1 MRSARPVKLLFIVP
15 TPLQHLFVSHAQR
28 KTMFLCLAMC
38 FSAYTSRF
46 SCAKNLEKKYCFF
59 SKKNIF
65 SKTFFCETLWE
76 PYCRWARWYLF
87 LCAVNR
93 FHSTANALLL
103 HHCRSG
109 FILFR
114 WSALTN
120 TFHPKDTNN
129 YFGS

>member
-1 MRSARPVKLLFIVP
+1 
-15 TPLQHLFVSHAQR
+15 
-28 KTMFLCLAMC
+28 MFLCLAMC

-46 SCAKNLEKKYCFF
+46 SCTKNLEKKLFF
-59 SKKNIF
+59 SQ
-65 SKTFFCETLWE
+65 TFFFEKWRS
-76 PYCRWARWYLF
+76 PYCRWAGWYLL
-87 LCAVNR
+87 LCAVNP

-103 HHCRSG
+103 HHLSGQSG
-109 FILFR
+109 FTLFR